1 MIEKNSKKVAT
12 DRSKKRKIFASV
24 LFLSVSIGVIIFF
37 TCKLVLATET
47 PSDKLA
53 ILSIVVSIISISLS
67 MAIAL
72 YPGKQVHK
80 FVVQAKILE
89 QTENSISFELE
100 ADTVD
105 IAEKSTSSG
114 VSAKDKN

>member
-12 DRSKKRKIFASV
+12 DRSKKRKCV
-24 LFLSVSIGVIIFF
+24 LVLGVGIISLIVF
-37 TCKLVLATET
+37 TCVLVLSAET

-53 ILSIVVSIISISLS
+53 VLSIVVSIISISLS